1 MFNNNIDIVGHSST
15 YLDINKNLDF
25 FVENESC

>member
-1 MFNNNIDIVGHSST
+1 MFNNNIDIVVRSST
-15 YLDINKNLDF
+15 YLDINKKLF